1 MSLVPLDRR
10 NALLRL
16 TALVSLA
23 SPSAWAQT
31 LSSPLG
37 SAPDAPAAPG
47 AAAHGL
53 PQGQGAGVH
62 SPQSPIPPLP
72 VRDDVV
78 AWSLLT
84 DVKTRVRDKR
94 VVPVYPP
101 DVRALNQRQI
111 KLHGFM
117 LPLDPGE
124 NQRHFLLTSVPLTCA
139 FCTPG
144 GPESMVEVRAK
155 SPVKYRDGAVVVEG
169 RFHVLDSDPYGLY
182 YRLSEA
188 VASR

>member
-1 MSLVPLDRR
+1 MNHRLVHRRLALLGLASLVAGR
-10 NALLRL
+10 
-16 TALVSLA
+16 SLA
-23 SPSAWAQT
+23 QV

-37 SAPDAPAAPG
+37 APSGSSAPAG
-47 AAAHGL
+47 AAAHGV

-84 DVKTRVRDKR
+84 DVKTRVQDKR

-101 DVRALNQRQI
+101 DVRALHQRQI

>member
-1 MSLVPLDRR
+1 MNLRLVHRR
-10 NALLRL
+10 HALLGL
-16 TALVSLA
+16 ATLATGPALSQVLG
-23 SPSAWAQT
+23 
-31 LSSPLG
+31 SPLG
-37 SAPDAPAAPG
+37 SPSAGPPAAGVAP
-47 AAAHGL
+47 HGV
-53 PQGQGAGVH
+53 PSGQGAGVH

-94 VVPVYPP
+94 VVRVYPP
-101 DVRALNQRQI
+101 DVRALHQRQI

-155 SPVKYRDGAVVVEG
+155 STVKYRDDAVVVEG